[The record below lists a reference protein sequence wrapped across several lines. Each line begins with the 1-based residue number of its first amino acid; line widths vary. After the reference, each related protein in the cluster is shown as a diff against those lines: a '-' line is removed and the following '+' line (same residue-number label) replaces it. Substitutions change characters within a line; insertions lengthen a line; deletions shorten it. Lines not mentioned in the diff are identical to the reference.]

1 MQWGITPV
9 AYLREDVSE
18 PGEHANVVFPF
29 GTSRV
34 TQERVWKNF
43 WWHQHPPRLSNKMQS
58 EQIVTSPFVT
68 FKQCVPRSGEIWVVV
83 KLCAS
88 VPGWG

>member
-43 WWHQHPPRLSNKMQS
+43 WGHQHPPRLSNKMQS
-58 EQIVTSPFVT
+58 EQILPSPFVT
-68 FKQCVPRSGEIWVVV
+68 FKQCVPRSGKFWVVV

-88 VPGWG
+88 VPGWD